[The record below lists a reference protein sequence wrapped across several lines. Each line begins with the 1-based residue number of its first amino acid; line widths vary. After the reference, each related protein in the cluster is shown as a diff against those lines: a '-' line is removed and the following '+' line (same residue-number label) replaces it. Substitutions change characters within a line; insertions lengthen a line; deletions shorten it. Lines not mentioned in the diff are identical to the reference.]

1 MSSAAAPPRIDSM
14 FDWLDETSPA
24 SAEVVVPIVLDL
36 VGPSS
41 VVDVGCGRGA
51 WLAVFR
57 RHGVADVLGVDG
69 AWVDRGSLLVPA
81 ESFRAA
87 DLGRPTDLGRSFDLA
102 VCLEVGEHLPESAAP
117 ALVETL
123 TAAAPAVLFS
133 AAIPGQGGVG
143 HVNEQWPGYWAELFA
158 RRGFVALDVLRP
170 LIWEDARVA
179 SWYRQNCFLYA
190 TRELAARRGWTAG
203 WTDGEQPPPR
213 RLVHPDLFARMVRRA
228 DPRNHSLAALLRA
241 LPRAAAGTLRRR
253 WARRGIA
260 PRAG

>member
-1 MSSAAAPPRIDSM
+1 MSSSAAPPRIESM

-36 VGPSS
+36 VRPAS

-69 AWVDRGSLLVPA
+69 AYVDRGSLVIPT
-81 ESFRAA
+81 ESFLAA
-87 DLGRPTDLGRSFDLA
+87 DLSHPTDVGRGFDLA
-102 VCLEVGEHLPESAAP
+102 LCLEVGEHLPESAAP

-123 TAAAPAVLFS
+123 TSAAPAVLFS

-158 RRGFVALDVLRP
+158 RRGYLPFDVLRP
-170 LIWEDARVA
+170 RLWEDRRVA
-179 SWYRQNCFLYA
+179 VWYRQNAFLYA
-190 TRELAARRGWTAG
+190 RPELAAERAWATEAATGDAV
-203 WTDGEQPPPR
+203 R
-213 RLVHPDLFARMVRRA
+213 RLVHPDLFARMVRMA
-228 DPRNHSLAALLRA
+228 APRNHSVTALLRA

-253 WARRGIA
+253 LARRRPMG
-260 PRAG
+260 PAG